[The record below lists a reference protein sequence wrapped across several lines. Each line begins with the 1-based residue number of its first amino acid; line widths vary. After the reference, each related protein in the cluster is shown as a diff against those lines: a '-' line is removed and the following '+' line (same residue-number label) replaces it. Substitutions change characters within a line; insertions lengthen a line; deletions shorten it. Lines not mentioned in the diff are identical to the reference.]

1 MGISPNDGRV
11 VRKIAIRLS
20 IRLNTSLEYFMNM
33 PVRELIE
40 IVEEVSKL
48 GQ

>member
-11 VRKIAIRLS
+11 VRRIAIRLS
-20 IRLNTSLEYFMNM
+20 IRLNTSLEYFMNI

-40 IVEEVSKL
+40 IVEEVSEL

>member
-11 VRKIAIRLS
+11 IRKISIRLS

-40 IVEEVSKL
+40 IVEEVSEL

>member
-1 MGISPNDGRV
+1 VGISPNDGRI
-11 VRKIAIRLS
+11 VRKIAVRLS
-20 IRLNTSLEYFMNM
+20 IRLNTSMEYFMNM

-40 IVEEVSKL
+40 IVEEVSEL

>member
-1 MGISPNDGRV
+1 MGISPNDGKTI
-11 VRKIAIRLS
+11 RKIAIRLS

-40 IVEEVSKL
+40 IVEEVSEL